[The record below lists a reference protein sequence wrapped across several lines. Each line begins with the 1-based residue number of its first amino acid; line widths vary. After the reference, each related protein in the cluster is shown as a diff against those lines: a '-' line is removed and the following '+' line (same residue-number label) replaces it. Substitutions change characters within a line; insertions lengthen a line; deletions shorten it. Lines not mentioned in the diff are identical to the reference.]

1 MKRPL
6 ALLVA
11 LALLSACSDDAGTT
25 IDPTAAAGEEVYE
38 VACIACHAEGGIG
51 IEGLG
56 KPLASS
62 EFIQS
67 RTDEQLLEFIVTGRG
82 TNDPENTSGVAMPPR
97 GGRPTMSDAELLAV
111 VAYLRTLQ
119 GS

>member
-6 ALLVA
+6 AILAA
-11 LALLSACSDDAGTT
+11 LALLAACGDDAGTT
-25 IDPTAAAGEEVYE
+25 VDPTATAGADIYE

-56 KPLASS
+56 KPLAGS

-67 RTDEQLLEFIVTGRG
+67 RTDQQLLEFVVIGRG

-97 GGRPTMSDAELLAV
+97 GGRPNMSDAELLAV
-111 VAYLRTLQ
+111 IAYLRTLQ
-119 GS
+119 GG